1 MVFYECG
8 NAACGAAYA
17 VFLYGGCPRC
27 GSMLFEKE
35 GLVPKTNLAGASNA
49 AAAAEQAAAESAAA
63 HAAASADATAGAVAE
78 DDAAAHADASVA
90 EAGTPARPA
99 SAAPK
104 ADWVAWAIGA
114 GLSEADAEGM
124 KKTELMAWDPYPA
137 PGDASDTAVADVA
150 EAQVVHE
157 DGTVS

>member
-1 MVFYECG
+1 
-8 NAACGAAYA
+8 
-17 VFLYGGCPRC
+17 
-27 GSMLFEKE
+27 MLFEKE

-49 AAAAEQAAAESAAA
+49 AEAAEQAELAAA
-63 HAAASADATAGAVAE
+63 HASASADATAPAVAE
-78 DDAAAHADASVA
+78 DDAAAHADESVA

-137 PGDASDTAVADVA
+137 PGDVEPSVGTATIVEADGIVTPGGA
-150 EAQVVHE
+150 GE
-157 DGTVS
+157 